1 VKTSIRFR
9 QATRGILLCLTLLC
23 SRFAS
28 AYTAPPTA
36 PTSSVNGSY
45 SVSWASQCSS
55 GCVAQWLEE
64 KVGSGSFVAVGGG
77 SPVVYS
83 GKPAGQ
89 YPYRLARLM
98 SSYSPPYYAM
108 DYSTEVTVSVG
119 ATLPPLDPLLTQ
131 RSYQYQTRVGDI
143 DYDGRRDLFIQRVS
157 GGVANNGVL
166 DKIIVQQTSTPG
178 QYVLVPPSSAQ
189 AAAAAAWPV
198 SSAQVA
204 VEDINV
210 DGFVDVTVKNVAN
223 ALGIPGAANLIVY
236 SPGAPFASV
245 PKGSR
250 AVDADVLRF
259 VGNMLDY
266 EVDQNY
272 FANNAPYVYYA
283 IYYTW
288 STCGGGVMVS
298 GDPVGGWDANCIWVY
313 QAITGYYQDYS
324 QFSSAAV
331 AISDSAASAAGGQT
345 SPTAAVDAI
354 DRAAEGVFKTTIGGW
369 GMEEVLGA
377 TGEHTNPDAR
387 RAMEVFWA
395 ILGIGRADADEIR
408 TEKAPA
414 QVPRVPGTIY
424 VTSRA
429 LATPWTLHVAL
440 EYTSP
445 ISVFR
450 SISAYDSDDRNTVDG
465 RLISEKNWFKDLPA
479 LMMTVT
485 EVQRPAGTP
494 TNDAYWLR
502 LLAADSSYVDGSL
515 PYDLIPSI
523 GKGGY
528 NCASYAHGIL
538 NATGGIAVNIP
549 ASGNWTNMWG
559 WGVPVPP
566 AVFN

>member
-1 VKTSIRFR
+1 MKR
-9 QATRGILLCLTLLC
+9 ATCVRRGLAAVWFGVVLSCARLANAAIP
-23 SRFAS
+23 
-28 AYTAPPTA
+28 PPTA
-36 PTSSVNGSY
+36 PTWSANGSY
-45 SVSWASQCSS
+45 SVSWVNPCWND
-55 GCVAQWLEE
+55 CVEWLEE
-64 KVGSGSFVAVGGG
+64 KVGSGGFTALGGG
-77 SPVVYS
+77 SPQAFT
-83 GKPAGQ
+83 GKPVGQ
-89 YPYRLARLM
+89 YTYRLARLVF
-98 SSYSPPYYAM
+98 SYAYYWM
-108 DYSTEVTVSVG
+108 EYSEEVTVNVTSAAPSV
-119 ATLPPLDPLLTQ
+119 DPLLTQ

-143 DYDGRRDLFIQRVS
+143 DYDGRRDLYVQRVS

-166 DKIIVQQTSTPG
+166 DKILVQQTSTPG
-178 QYVLVPPSSAQ
+178 QYALVPPSPAQ

-210 DGFVDVTVKNVAN
+210 DGFVDVTVKNVAS
-223 ALGIPGAANLIVY
+223 ALGTPGAANVIVY
-236 SPGAPFASV
+236 SPGASFASV

-250 AVDADVLRF
+250 TLDAGLLQF

-272 FANNAPYVYYA
+272 FVNSAPYVYYYLSFA
-283 IYYTW
+283 W
-288 STCGGGVMVS
+288 SSCGGGGSVS
-298 GDPVGGWDANCIWVY
+298 TDPIYYWDSSGCVWVY
-313 QAITGYYQDYS
+313 QYFTGYYQDYS
-324 QFSSAAV
+324 GFSSAAV
-331 AISDSAASAAGGQT
+331 AIADAAASAAGGQT
-345 SPTAAVDAI
+345 SPTAAIDAI
-354 DRAAEGVFKTTIGGW
+354 DRAAEGVFQTPIGGW

-395 ILGIGRADADEIR
+395 ILGIGRASADEIR

-424 VTSRA
+424 VTKRA
-429 LATPWTLHVAL
+429 LGSPWTLHVAL

-450 SISAYDSDDRNTVDG
+450 SISGYDSDDRNSVDG

-485 EVQRPAGTP
+485 EVQRPAGFA

-502 LLAADSSYVDGSL
+502 LLEADSSYVDGSL

-566 AVFN
+566 VVFN